1 MEFDERQLNLI
12 DMGKRQNLDIS
23 WYANDKFNAE
33 QMNEILK
40 GLEHDVDVSSFAKP
54 EYSAREMR
62 IKRSALDG
70 TANHNYDLYPR
81 AVRYIKQK
89 FGKEYLDRFI
99 GDEDYLDA
107 IEVALTYMADVKY
120 VENPYLSSEKRE
132 KFRWYIFNN
141 ESDEGIESVCEF
153 NLKLDDNQKKI
164 LYKLWDKAKKYPNNL
179 WFLNLIKDE
188 LTYEQLALLL
198 QASSIVDDIAPYAN
212 PDYSCNLLDLLLF
225 RVEDYRIEDEADLN
239 PRIVYNNVVKDIF
252 GSGILRRIEYDYSF
266 YRLWCMEYERY
277 TGRNLNLNSL
287 DDNQVKE
294 IWRDLYL
301 NKPAVKSTIKTM
313 NLV

>member
-23 WYANDKFNAE
+23 WYANDKFNVE
-33 QMNEILK
+33 QMYEILK

-62 IKRSALDG
+62 IKRSTLDG

-153 NLKLDDNQKKI
+153 NLKLDDNQKKT

-198 QASSIVDDIAPYAN
+198 QASSTVDDISPYAN

-225 RVEDYRIEDEADLN
+225 RVENYRIEDETELN

-301 NKPAVKSTIKTM
+301 NKPVVKSTIKTM